1 MPITTIKANTILDYY
16 FGGQT
21 GATGS
26 VVPDPMYFG
35 LSTTLVG
42 ATGWASV
49 TEPNTGA
56 YSRVAYA
63 NTAPANWAVA
73 QTGVTYNTSAVTFP
87 KSTYTW
93 GGTGTPSLSLFI
105 TDVGPTGA
113 GNVIWYMTLDPPMAI
128 DTNTTVTFQTG
139 CINVQWT

>member
-1 MPITTIKANTILDYY
+1 MPASTIKLNTTLDYY

-26 VVPDPMYFG
+26 VIGATGYFG

-42 ATGWASV
+42 ATGWATV

-56 YSRVAYA
+56 YARVAFG
-63 NTAPANWAVA
+63 NTASNWAVA
-73 QTGVTYNTSAVTFP
+73 QTGVTYNTAPVTFP

-93 GGTGTPSLSLFI
+93 GGTGAPCLSLFI
-105 TDVGPTGA
+105 TDIPSPTG
-113 GNVIWYMTLDPPMAI
+113 GNILWYMTLDPPMAI
-128 DTNTTVTFQTG
+128 DANMTVTFQTG
-139 CINVQWT
+139 CINVLET